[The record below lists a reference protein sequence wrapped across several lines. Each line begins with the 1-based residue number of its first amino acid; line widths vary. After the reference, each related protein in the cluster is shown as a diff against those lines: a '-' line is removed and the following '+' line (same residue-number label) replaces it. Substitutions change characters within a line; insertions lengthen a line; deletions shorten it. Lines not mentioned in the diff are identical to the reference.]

1 MFVNLVLFYAAKKM
15 CSFADMKMFVLHR
28 PNGSE
33 NNNEGFFSFKDMEG
47 CAFGVLPDS
56 ALLREGWPMFVPDF
70 AEPCSVSLHL
80 AVRVGRL
87 GRAISPR
94 FAHRYHAE
102 PTLAVVFTAEKL
114 LAEARLSGAP
124 WGAAMG
130 FEGSV
135 AEGAAWPID
144 VQPLEEHTCELR
156 LNDKI
161 VAEGTTQGWKEH
173 VHSALAHI
181 SRFHTL
187 RQGDRLL
194 CGALTA
200 ALPVQPGT
208 RIEGW
213 LDGGRVL
220 RLDVK

>member
-1 MFVNLVLFYAAKKM
+1 M

-28 PNGSE
+28 PCGLADNKG
-33 NNNEGFFSFKDMEG
+33 GFFSFKDMEG
-47 CAFGVLPDS
+47 LPFGVLPDS

-94 FAHRYHAE
+94 FAHRYHAG

-114 LAEARLSGAP
+114 LAEAQQTGAP

-135 AEGAAWPID
+135 AEGAAWPTETL
-144 VQPLEEHTCELR
+144 QPEEHAFELR
-156 LNDKI
+156 LNGI
-161 VAEGTTQGWKEH
+161 TVAEGATQGWTEH
-173 VHSALAHI
+173 VDTALAHV

-194 CGALTA
+194 CGAMTQP
-200 ALPVQPGT
+200 LPVEPGGH
-208 RIEGW
+208 IEGW
-213 LDGGRVL
+213 LDGRRVL